1 MRPNVAANCRLLP
14 VIPGLFGV
22 ASFAVDLYPVIPDPF
37 GNLIR
42 PFGRARGEP
51 LGGGAP
57 RSAQPPE
64 PAYSGGGAIKPL
76 FTQHQPCPI
85 CNLSRTLSNLH
96 GHPFTYF
103 CLVRKYLIIIHLL
116 YQMVVKSTPSDRSS
130 N

>member
-1 MRPNVAANCRLLP
+1 MPDMN
-14 VIPGLFGV
+14 
-22 ASFAVDLYPVIPDPF
+22 VIPDLF
-37 GNLIR
+37 GNPRQPRLDR
-42 PFGRARGEP
+42 ESTSVPFGRARGEP

-64 PAYSGGGAIKPL
+64 TAYSGGGAIKPL

-103 CLVRKYLIIIHLL
+103 YLVRKYLIIIHLL